1 MIKARCG
8 HTCAVRWTRE
18 ASSFSTAWRKFHQR
32 WPAWGELHA
41 TRYPPPRLNVPTARQ
56 ARGAVVP
63 VSIGFLRQFAATLAA
78 EPGTRFD
85 ACRALLRSN
94 DPAHVRG
101 MPDPTVPICSRPSQ
115 FCNRP
120 FPSSAETRHKPAADA
135 NHAGKG
141 GGSGGKAEGK
151 IAGRCL
157 PSSWANAG
165 AISLLTPTSNLAQY

>member
-1 MIKARCG
+1 M
-8 HTCAVRWTRE
+8 
-18 ASSFSTAWRKFHQR
+18 ASVGRVACNSI
-32 WPAWGELHA
+32 PA
-41 TRYPPPRLNVPTARQ
+41 TRLNAPTASQ
-56 ARGAVVP
+56 ARGTLVP

-78 EPGTRFD
+78 GPGTRFD

-141 GGSGGKAEGK
+141 GNEEKAERE
-151 IAGRCL
+151 IAGRGL
-157 PSSWANAG
+157 LKSWANAG
-165 AISLLTPTSNLAQY
+165 AIS